1 MRKRKLELTP
11 MKVKRGL
18 PPRWRKVHKGVIY
31 YYRGEYQEALRQWHQ
46 KLVELEAKEGEPPE
60 KVVERLEA
68 TLAQMDNLGIELTD
82 QSHISI
88 HRVTCGDETSLWA
101 NAGPEGQPPTLR
113 FNDLGPPT
121 SSAPKTIK
129 DAVKAFLAHKEAQTT
144 SGRISTS
151 WWEVMRC
158 SLDRFTEWFGA
169 YRSLPEITEQ
179 VLAGYW
185 LHLTTLIGEGKFSPK
200 SGRTALQVLRQWI
213 KFHYENGALERE
225 PRNIRSRELV
235 INVPAKPIAAL
246 PAKEVRRLLGLA
258 SGRMKLFI
266 TLSLNAA
273 FTQVDLAALHP
284 GELDLDAGQPRLI
297 RRRTKTRHLKTPPV
311 VSYPLWPQVVEMLRQ
326 NKSGDPEHV
335 FLNDNGRPLVAQMIV
350 KGKLKRI
357 DNVNSMFDRFVHKHK
372 LTVSFK
378 VFRKSGATI
387 LSSNAEFAPYVGRY
401 LGHSPRD
408 TASRFYVGV
417 DQSGFDRAIAW
428 LGQQVL
434 GDGGETAPATPAAP
448 EPMASSDG
456 ESVDDASPSVPKGE
470 SA

>member
-1 MRKRKLELTP
+1 
-11 MKVKRGL
+11 
-18 PPRWRKVHKGVIY
+18 
-31 YYRGEYQEALRQWHQ
+31 
-46 KLVELEAKEGEPPE
+46 
-60 KVVERLEA
+60 
-68 TLAQMDNLGIELTD
+68 
-82 QSHISI
+82 
-88 HRVTCGDETSLWA
+88 
-101 NAGPEGQPPTLR
+101 
-113 FNDLGPPT
+113 
-121 SSAPKTIK
+121 
-129 DAVKAFLAHKEAQTT
+129 
-144 SGRISTS
+144 
-151 WWEVMRC
+151 
-158 SLDRFTEWFGA
+158 
-169 YRSLPEITEQ
+169 
-179 VLAGYW
+179 
-185 LHLTTLIGEGKFSPK
+185 
-200 SGRTALQVLRQWI
+200 
-213 KFHYENGALERE
+213 
-225 PRNIRSRELV
+225 
-235 INVPAKPIAAL
+235 
-246 PAKEVRRLLGLA
+246 
-258 SGRMKLFI
+258 
-266 TLSLNAA
+266 
-273 FTQVDLAALHP
+273 
-284 GELDLDAGQPRLI
+284 
-297 RRRTKTRHLKTPPV
+297 
-311 VSYPLWPQVVEMLRQ
+311 MLRQ